1 MIPPTMC
8 RRPEFRLSPGF
19 LLLSALMFYL
29 DDGLGFLPWIALSAL
44 IHELGH
50 IGAARLFGGRV
61 EALSLEMSGAELRF
75 AYSHPLGYAHENM
88 IALAGPAMNLFAAVI
103 ALWSGAVLP
112 AVTCV
117 GLGLFNLLPVSPL
130 DGGRV
135 FFNLLA
141 ERFGPDTA
149 ERISAVAAGCVIGLM
164 LGIGLIAAVKF
175 ANIMLLGLSVWLLLG
190 IFRKM

>member
-1 MIPPTMC
+1 MC

-19 LLLSALMFYL
+19 LLLSVLMFYL
-29 DDGLGFLPWIALSAL
+29 DDGLGFLPWIAVSAL

-61 EALSLEMSGAELRF
+61 DALSLEMSGAELRF

-88 IALAGPAMNLFAAVI
+88 IALAGPAMNLFAAVL

-164 LGIGLIAAVKF
+164 LGVGLIAAVKF